1 MNASMDDLEEVFQLN
16 GDDDLQPLQPAHVQ
30 HTWNSDVPPSSSLEP
45 SAFDDPLSFLK
56 VPEAETLPEDDGD
69 FPALCSVASSSQ
81 QQHGNVSVPPPA
93 ATASTALVPLHTT
106 VVSTGAH
113 EADEPIAMAFPI
125 STDGVNDNFL
135 NNPWANPEYQPLI
148 QWVLAAANTELVKP
162 FEATVPAHLK
172 PASWKGFR
180 ADDTEC
186 GVNLGKDLGRET
198 EERLVLDAK
207 NLFMYIHGKQKKWFF
222 MCPNCKR
229 IGHSK
234 SGKDTGDEQF
244 MSLPRSYPDRQYLYI
259 CTSCNYAHQ
268 NFRPNRLMELGM
280 QKADELGMDIFEYF
294 LGDYD
299 HVVDQIKK
307 NFSNLDEM
315 EYDRYTPKVTQTKRE
330 NLEPFMG
337 CRLLSPD
344 KKKEKTNSAVS
355 PTLSSSGARSSSSTF
370 LFPMPSGGNLSLPLS
385 TSRPQKRSNPDV
397 TKMPRKTKTRIQG
410 SEVQVTMDKTQA
422 IYPELEFWNI
432 LNEEFKSY
440 IDSGT
445 LTKEVFDNMIICRN
459 GICKFM
465 HRCVPYSSQKGDRF
479 SVQDGEMNNYDYV
492 VRSCNK
498 AIARVFCDNALVSQ
512 ELKDDC
518 MDALGFGDEEIA
530 AILSKPLPD
539 AQPADR
545 SEQILKIVPASGDK
559 LDTLRRAG
567 LQLASPTTAGAF
579 TPSPTAGPSTFVPR
593 NKSPLSGFATT
604 FTPVRDETLA
614 LAPHM
619 DLQQAGISCICAAP
633 PPESDKTIQCSLCKQ
648 WSHRVCYS
656 IDTMDDIKDWC
667 CMHCKPAVYQSIAMP
682 GWTVCPLA
690 GLKNQLPCMCNNHY
704 PLPFAAVGTDIDYDD
719 TNWVQCSVGTC
730 GRLMHSKCYHP
741 FECGK
746 VHVLCPTC
754 QEEDDEDDM

>member
-1 MNASMDDLEEVFQLN
+1 MDDLEEVFQLN
-16 GDDDLQPLQPAHVQ
+16 GDDDLQPLQPAHIQ
-30 HTWNSDVPPSSSLEP
+30 HTWNSDVPSSSSLEP
-45 SAFDDPLSFLK
+45 SAFDDPSLESSAFDPFSFLK
-56 VPEAETLPEDDGD
+56 VPEAETLPDDD
-69 FPALCSVASSSQ
+69 DDSKTL
-81 QQHGNVSVPPPA
+81 
-93 ATASTALVPLHTT
+93 
-106 VVSTGAH
+106 
-113 EADEPIAMAFPI
+113 
-125 STDGVNDNFL
+125 L
-135 NNPWANPEYQPLI
+135 NNPWANPEYKPLI
-148 QWVLAAANTELVKP
+148 QWVLAAADTELVKP

-186 GVNLGKDLGRET
+186 KINLGKDLGRET

-259 CTSCNYAHQ
+259 CTSCHFAHQ

-337 CRLLSPD
+337 CRFLAPD
-344 KKKEKTNSAVS
+344 KKKTNSAVS
-355 PTLSSSGARSSSSTF
+355 PTLSSLSGPPGPPSFLPMPFGGSFVPRLPSAKPPAKRPFDPTAPTAGKGARKARKQ
-370 LFPMPSGGNLSLPLS
+370 PS
-385 TSRPQKRSNPDV
+385 
-397 TKMPRKTKTRIQG
+397 G
-410 SEVQVTMDKTQA
+410 SEVQVTMNKRQC
-422 IYPELEFWNI
+422 IYPEASFYNI
-432 LNEEFKSY
+432 IQSRLKTA

-445 LTKEVFDNMIICRN
+445 LTREDFDFICTHRETYIEVMQQID
-459 GICKFM
+459 
-465 HRCVPYSSQKGDRF
+465 YSTQDGSRF
-479 SVQDGEMNNYDYV
+479 SVQDGNMNDSDYLLKN
-492 VRSCNK
+492 CNK
-498 AIARVFCDNALVSQ
+498 AIARLFSNLALVSQ

-518 MDALGFGDEEIA
+518 MDALGFGDEEITEL
-530 AILSKPLPD
+530 LSKPLPD

-667 CMHCKPAVYQSIAMP
+667 CMHCKPTVYQSIAMI

-690 GLKNQLPCMCNNHY
+690 GLQNQLPCMCNNHY
-704 PLPFAAVGTDIDYDD
+704 PVPFAAVGTDIDYDD

-754 QEEDDEDDM
+754 QEEDVEDD